1 MKTPVS
7 IVELKTYNDNEARSA
22 LLELLAPLGG
32 LDWVEEDMKIG
43 IKVNLVRGIAPETA
57 CCTHPVL
64 VKELAKLLIERGA
77 LVTVGDSP
85 GGPFEKPF
93 LESVY
98 RGSGIDIVKE
108 TGAELNHDFG
118 VEEINFPEGK
128 ALKKVPL
135 CSWLLK
141 QDAVIN
147 FAKLKTHGLTG
158 LTAAVKNLYGAVPG
172 VRKTELHYSYPK
184 IDEFCNMLIDINECI
199 KPTLSIIDAV
209 MCMEGSGPTTGDP
222 RFMGALLASKNQ
234 YFLDLVA
241 ARLINLQNRE
251 AATVFYQ
258 IERGLSPESE
268 DSVDIIGEWKKF
280 VIDDFKTMSIGNEA
294 RLFAG
299 KSKIL
304 NYLAGKLLSPR
315 PQIDE
320 DICIGCGLC
329 AGHCPMSAI
338 EIKNKKAKIK
348 SKSCIRCFCCQE
360 FCPRAAIN
368 SERSRLAKLL
378 IK

>member
-7 IVELKTYNDNEARSA
+7 IVELKTYEDKEARRA

-32 LDWVEEDMKIG
+32 LIWVREGMKIG
-43 IKVNLVRGIAPETA
+43 IKVNLVRGIGPETA

-64 VKELAKLLIERGA
+64 VKELARLLAERGA
-77 LVTVGDSP
+77 IVTVGDSP

-98 RGSGIDIVKE
+98 KGSGINIVRDAS
-108 TGAELNHDFG
+108 AELNYDFE
-118 VEEINFPEGK
+118 VEEINFPEGIV
-128 ALKKVPL
+128 LKKVPL

-172 VRKTELHYSYPK
+172 IRKTELHYSFPK
-184 IDEFCNMLIDINECI
+184 IDEFCNMLIDINECL
-199 KPTLSIIDAV
+199 KPTMSIIDAC
-209 MCMEGSGPTTGDP
+209 MCMEGNGPTSGEP
-222 RFMGALLASKNQ
+222 RYMGALLASKNQ

-268 DSVDIIGEWKKF
+268 DELNIIGDYKKF
-280 VIDDFKTMSIGNEA
+280 IIEDFKTLSIGNEA

-299 KSKIL
+299 KSIIL
-304 NYLAGKLLSPR
+304 NYLAEKLLSPR
-315 PQIDE
+315 PRVDK
-320 DICIGCGLC
+320 DACIGCGLC
-329 AGHCPMSAI
+329 ADHCPMDTI
-338 EIKNKKAKIK
+338 EIKNKKAKIYPK
-348 SKSCIRCFCCQE
+348 NCIRCFCCQE
-360 FCPRAAIN
+360 FCPRAAIS
-368 SERSRLAKLL
+368 SERSPLAKLL

>member
-7 IVELKTYNDNEARSA
+7 IVELKTYDDNEARSA
-22 LLELLAPLGG
+22 LLELLEPLGG
-32 LDWVEEDMKIG
+32 LDWVEEGMKIG
-43 IKVNLVRGIAPETA
+43 IKLNLVRGIAPETA

-77 LVTVGDSP
+77 LVTAGDSP

-108 TGAELNHDFG
+108 SGAELNYDFG
-118 VEEINFPEGK
+118 VEEISFPEGK

-135 CSWLLK
+135 CNWLLK

-268 DSVDIIGEWKKF
+268 DSVDIIGEWEKF

-315 PQIDE
+315 PQVDE

-329 AGHCPMSAI
+329 AGHCPMGAI
-338 EIKNKKAKIK
+338 DIKNKKAIIK